1 MNNPLGVSPSKGNQE
16 TTRGKEKSFDLGG
29 NRTHDLQNR
38 VWTIIQ
44 QVIKKQSLNAYHSLG
59 LCDNLYIII
68 ELIKQ
73 IKLDVEGGF
82 RWKYGGRASLPVC
95 GILRRGIDVYS
106 SFSPR
111 SGEGEF
117 CATISSTCTTCSRA
131 MYSMFLHE
139 HLWKPQS
146 DLQLHLKISNAWA
159 SGGSVLMGRVFHL
172 LVSNPNLVA
181 GVQHLS
187 TAVPG
192 GKPRGCGRHRLRK

>member
-1 MNNPLGVSPSKGNQE
+1 MLILLLASTNVFFYYLHNTFGEYEKDWVTFQAVSGA
-16 TTRGKEKSFDLGG
+16 LH
-29 NRTHDLQNR
+29 NRLR

-111 SGEGEF
+111 SGEAEF
-117 CATISSTCTTCSRA
+117 VQLFPVPVPHAAEQSIPFF
-131 MYSMFLHE
+131 FLHE
-139 HLWKPQS
+139 HP
-146 DLQLHLKISNAWA
+146 
-159 SGGSVLMGRVFHL
+159 
-172 LVSNPNLVA
+172 
-181 GVQHLS
+181 
-187 TAVPG
+187 
-192 GKPRGCGRHRLRK
+192 

>member
-44 QVIKKQSLNAYHSLG
+44 QVIKKQSLNAYHSLC

-111 SGEGEF
+111 SGEAEF
-117 CATISSTCTTCSRA
+117 VQLFPVPVPHAAEQSIPLF
-131 MYSMFLHE
+131 FLHE
-139 HLWKPQS
+139 HPWKPQS
-146 DLQLHLKISNAWA
+146 DLRERNTST
-159 SGGSVLMGRVFHL
+159 L
-172 LVSNPNLVA
+172 LYLLGNPE
-181 GVQHLS
+181 
-187 TAVPG
+187 AVVDSDCRSRRETFG
-192 GKPRGCGRHRLRK
+192 LYK